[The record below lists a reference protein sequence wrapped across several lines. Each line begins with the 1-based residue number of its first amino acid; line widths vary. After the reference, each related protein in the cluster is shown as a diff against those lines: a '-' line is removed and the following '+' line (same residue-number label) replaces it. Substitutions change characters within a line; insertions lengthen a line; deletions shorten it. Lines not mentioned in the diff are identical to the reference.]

1 MNLILFDRSDHYQD
15 SGRIRLSDHRFQ
27 HISKVLGSKRD
38 DLLKVGMINGDMG
51 TGKIMEMTGQ
61 YVDISVCLD
70 KKPPLPSPLSLVLAL
85 PRPKVLKRT
94 LKHIIVLGVK
104 KIYLINSFRV
114 EKSYWQTPI
123 LQQDSI
129 RKIFLNSLEQ
139 ACDTVLPELYLRPLF
154 KPFVEDELPE
164 IIKNTAA
171 LVAHPGTGSGV
182 IDISGKHI
190 TLTIGPEGGFI
201 PYEIEK
207 LKGLGFDEF
216 NFGQRILPVETAVP
230 GLVSLLISQGRVP
243 DP

>member
-1 MNLILFDRSDHYQD
+1 
-15 SGRIRLSDHRFQ
+15 LS
-27 HISKVLGSKRD
+27 
-38 DLLKVGMINGDMG
+38 
-51 TGKIMEMTGQ
+51 
-61 YVDISVCLD
+61 
-70 KKPPLPSPLSLVLAL
+70 SPLSLVLAL

-94 LKHIIVLGVK
+94 LKHITVLGVK

-114 EKSYWQTPI
+114 DKSYWQTPF

-129 RKIFLNSLEQ
+129 RKIFLDSLEQ
-139 ACDTVLPELYLRPLF
+139 ACDTVLPELFLRPLF

-164 IIKNTAA
+164 LIKNTVP
-171 LVAHPGTGSGV
+171 LVAHPGTGSGA

-190 TLTIGPEGGFI
+190 TLAIGPEGGFI

-207 LKGLGFDEF
+207 LKVCGFKEF

-230 GLVSLLISQGRVP
+230 GLLSLLISQGRVP